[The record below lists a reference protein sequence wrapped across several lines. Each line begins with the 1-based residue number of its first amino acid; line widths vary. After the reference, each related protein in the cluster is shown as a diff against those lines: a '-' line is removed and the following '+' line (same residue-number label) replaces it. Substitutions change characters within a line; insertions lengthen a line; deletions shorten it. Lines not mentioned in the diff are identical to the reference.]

1 MVGRI
6 VGSLSGGRQAAK
18 VCDDSHCI
26 VIAQF
31 AGVGVGH
38 DDQPVPIF
46 VDAVANGPK
55 NVSIRP
61 AAKLPGGS
69 EVGGHKR
76 SERHWKVLGD
86 IETTGERGGFRMA
99 AAAEAVGYRPAA
111 HNLFGPAG
119 NLQVGGGGAAGRQPS
134 PVVEPYY

>member
-31 AGVGVGH
+31 AGVGIGH

-76 SERHWKVLGD
+76 SDRHWKVLGD
-86 IETTGERGGFRMA
+86 IETTEQRGGSAIA
-99 AAAEAVGYRPAA
+99 AAAESLGYRPSRP
-111 HNLFGPAG
+111 NLF
-119 NLQVGGGGAAGRQPS
+119 VAAP
-134 PVVEPYY
+134 